1 MTVRN
6 ATGIASLLLLTVG
19 CGDQKLSVYNSA
31 PVVSIS
37 SPPDGTNVD
46 QGVVVMFEGLVSD
59 AQTASSALQI
69 SWSSDID
76 GVLTTTDPAD
86 TTGLALYST
95 GSLSAGNHAI
105 TLSATDE
112 SGERTEYTMVLTVV
126 DVPDAPEIN
135 VVHPGN
141 GESGQEGE
149 LFGFVVQVSDEQDD
163 PATLTVSFESDVDG
177 VFCTPTPDAIGVA
190 ECDQS
195 LTAGDHRLTFAVTDS
210 QALTTR
216 EEYYFTVISGRS
228 VDDDGDG
235 WTEDQG
241 DCDDGDGSV
250 NPNAS
255 EFYNERD
262 DDCDGIVDNGTPGY
276 DDDADGQSELD
287 GDCNDASPVTY
298 EGAPESCDGV
308 DNDCDSIVD
317 ETTECY
323 DDDGDGLAE
332 IAGDCNDASAVSYP
346 GAPELGDTM
355 DNDCDGIVDE
365 GTSAYDDDGDG
376 YSETA
381 GDCND
386 AVATINPG
394 GTESC
399 NGYDD
404 DCDGTADERDAVG
417 CFPYYYDYDGD
428 GFGSSAVASRCQ
440 CSYDGYY
447 TAASNTDCYDYNSAA
462 NTSATAYSTTSRG
475 DSSFDFNCISGEEK
489 QYTVSGDCNWD
500 TFACDLNPGWSGTN
514 PSCGVGGNYVTSC
527 DEDKVL
533 GVVVGCDNNTS
544 ARTQSCR

>member
-6 ATGIASLLLLTVG
+6 AAGIASLLLLAVG

-46 QGVVVMFEGLVSD
+46 EGEVVMFEGLVSD

-69 SWSSDID
+69 TWSSDID
-76 GVLTTTDPAD
+76 GVLTDSDPAD

-95 GSLSAGNHAI
+95 GSLTAGNHAI

-112 SGERTEYTMVLTVV
+112 SGERSEYTMVLTVM

-149 LFGFVVQVSDEQDD
+149 LFDYVVQVTDQQDE
-163 PATLTVSFESDVDG
+163 PGTLTVSFESDVDG
-177 VFCTPTPDAIGVA
+177 VFCTPVPDAIGVA
-190 ECDQS
+190 ECEQS
-195 LTAGDHRLTFAVTDS
+195 LSAGDHRLTFAVTDS
-210 QALTTR
+210 EGLVAR
-216 EEYYFTVISGRS
+216 EEYYFTVVSGNS
-228 VDDDGDG
+228 VDDDRDG

-250 NPNAS
+250 NPGAS

-262 DDCDGIVDNGTPGY
+262 DDCDGLVDDSTPGY

-332 IAGDCNDASAVSYP
+332 IAGDCNDASSVSYP
-346 GAPELGDTM
+346 GAPELADTY

-376 YSETA
+376 YSESA

-386 AVATINPG
+386 AAATIHPG

-404 DCDGTADERDAVG
+404 DCDGTADERDSSG
-417 CFPYYYDYDGD
+417 CFTYYYDYDGD
-428 GFGSSAVASRCQ
+428 GYGSSGVAGRCQ
-440 CSYDGYY
+440 CAPDGSY
-447 TAASNTDCYDYNSAA
+447 TSATNTDCYDYNSAA
-462 NTSATAYSTTSRG
+462 NPTATAYSASQRG
-475 DSSFDFNCISGEEK
+475 DGSYDFNCASGEEK
-489 QYTVSGDCNWD
+489 RYTESAGCSSWPVCGHTEGWRSGPAACGATADWQTDCSIDW
-500 TFACDLNPGWSGTN
+500 
-514 PSCGVGGNYVTSC
+514 TSC
-527 DEDKVL
+527 DRDYR
-533 GVVVGCDNNTS
+533 S
-544 ARTQSCR
+544 QTQSCR